1 MEYHDL
7 FFSETTVYLKLK
19 FNTFSLYSRGQTA
32 GETYISTNYGDQS
45 LLTINWYIF
54 FRTCRQQGEQKK
66 KHLNEKNEC
75 FSFLKSLNY
84 VCIQ

>member
-7 FFSETTVYLKLK
+7 FFPEPTVNLKLK

-32 GETYISTNYGDQS
+32 RETNISTNYGDQS
-45 LLTINWYIF
+45 LLTINWYMF
-54 FRTCRQQGEQKK
+54 SGAVVNKGNRK
-66 KHLNEKNEC
+66 KHLNEKNEY
-75 FSFLKSLNY
+75 FVFLKSLNY